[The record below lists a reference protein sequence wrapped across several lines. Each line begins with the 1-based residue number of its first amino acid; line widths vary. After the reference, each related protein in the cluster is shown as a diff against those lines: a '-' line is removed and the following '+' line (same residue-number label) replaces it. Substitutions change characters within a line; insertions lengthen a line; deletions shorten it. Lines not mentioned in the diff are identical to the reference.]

1 MQLLY
6 QEPQCHSTSIYR
18 GPNVN
23 NPPQI
28 TLYHLKCENITL
40 VPRLWSGTGSRP
52 KTLLSID
59 RRSWHRSSLSS
70 APSSSSSTFTVSN
83 LCVKPTSFFNLFTRR
98 TIFLK
103 PNFNFDVFSASA
115 RLVFEE
121 GYTVSTVL
129 DGNKL
134 NVNPYFIL
142 PRSDSSDFLVLD
154 SEHSA
159 FFTVAFT
166 PSQGTHVNKALLFLN
181 FCFGM
186 IFVGFAL
193 IYFGLTICLEERSPI
208 KK

>member
-1 MQLLY
+1 MQLLN

-40 VPRLWSGTGSRP
+40 VPRLWLWSGTDSRP

-59 RRSWHRSSLSS
+59 RRSWQWHRSSLSS
-70 APSSSSSTFTVSN
+70 APSSSSSTYTVSY

-129 DGNKL
+129 DGNKVD
-134 NVNPYFIL
+134 VNPHFVL
-142 PRSDSSDFLVLD
+142 PRSASSDLIVLD
-154 SEHSA
+154 SERSA
-159 FFTVAFT
+159 FFTVSFT
-166 PSQGTHVNKALLFLN
+166 PSQGTHIHK
-181 FCFGM
+181 
-186 IFVGFAL
+186 
-193 IYFGLTICLEERSPI
+193 
-208 KK
+208 